1 MPVCG
6 TGQRAQRLDLL
17 LSTVPRMPMTL
28 SGRATAPA
36 SVNGK
41 CCAKDGYPTVL
52 RCFRRNKSTG
62 RSDVHSTW
70 LADRDLCWVH
80 QNSIHIGWNTS
91 LERVIFVELAHD
103 MHAAGLIRYEKGS
116 RISTKGCLNTEQEI
130 ALWCEWV
137 CDSVLSDLIEKAANW
152 KVTRHTLLFRGG
164 WITSITGFNQG
175 YEMPQNIAPACSKPT
190 MDCYSFG
197 G

>member
-1 MPVCG
+1 MWNW
-6 TGQRAQRLDLL
+6 
-17 LSTVPRMPMTL
+17 
-28 SGRATAPA
+28 PA
-36 SVNGK
+36 SSEARPSFIN
-41 CCAKDGYPTVL
+41 CATHAHDSLRARHGACQCEWEMLREGWLPDCVEVL
-52 RCFRRNKSTG
+52 PEEQKHWSFRCPF
-62 RSDVHSTW
+62 DMAV
-70 LADRDLCWVH
+70 ADRDLCWVH

-103 MHAAGLIRYEKGS
+103 MHAVGLIRYEKGS